1 MSEQSGEQG
10 VVMTSNSMEAI
21 AGLILDDVQVEHLP
35 GLGTPAGLV
44 GHSPRANS
52 QASALAMSL
61 AGALELGAL
70 GPVAPSN
77 YTGKR
82 KLEDVLGAT
91 KPRIDNA
98 EHYRRIKYAMGLD
111 IPSMA
116 QLADQWRGETVLLV
130 GGGPSLKETY
140 ADVMEA
146 ASRGAKI
153 CALNRSHDAMVRG
166 FHDGKRQWPGF
177 VPHFAFMLDPAPHC
191 ATYQT
196 HHPLCKYLY
205 GTSCDPQVFQKGMEA
220 GAEMYLFVPTAED
233 PVAEMARME
242 AEFVNDICYIM
253 GGTTC
258 GTRAVNAFGHLGFG
272 VVECHGFDSCLP
284 PGQGAVD
291 ILGNADPIDM
301 RALYAYAKPHVE
313 DQVWDY
319 TAVARS
325 DGAKFRFISNHAMA
339 RQVKVWGSMIE
350 SLPKLEF
357 GGRIGQMSVR
367 VAGDGVI
374 PWMVW
379 KEQVLES
386 GLYCSH
392 ATPERMEAKYG
403 ASRQW
408 DYVNDREH

>member
-1 MSEQSGEQG
+1 MSNEVSP
-10 VVMTSNSMEAI
+10 VR
-21 AGLILDDVQVEHLP
+21 GLVLDDDVQFAPLAIDMNPQNTAALMNATLKHDQ
-35 GLGTPAGLV
+35 A
-44 GHSPRANS
+44 ANS

-61 AGALELGAL
+61 AGALNL

-77 YTGKR
+77 YSGKR
-82 KLEDVLGAT
+82 KLETVLGPT
-91 KPRIDNA
+91 KPRIDNE

-116 QLADQWRGETVLLV
+116 DIAGKYRGETVLLV

-140 ADVMEA
+140 GDVMEA

-153 CALNRSHDAMVRG
+153 CALNKSHDAMIHG

-191 ATYQT
+191 VGYQT
-196 HHPLCKYLY
+196 HHPMCTYLY
-205 GTSCDPQVFQKGMEA
+205 GTTCDPQVFQKGMEA
-220 GAEMYLFVPTAED
+220 SADMYLFVPTAEN
-233 PVAEMARME
+233 PVKEIARME
-242 AEFVNDICYIM
+242 AEFPNDMCYIM
-253 GGTTC
+253 GGTTS
-258 GTRAVNAFGHLGFG
+258 GTRAVNAFGHLGFS

-284 PGQGAVD
+284 PGAGADD
-291 ILGNADPIDM
+291 IMGNQQEIDM
-301 RALYAYAKPHVE
+301 HALYAYAKPHVE

-325 DGAKFRFISNHAMA
+325 DGAKLRFISNHAMA
-339 RQVKVWGSMIE
+339 RQVKVWGSLVE
-350 SLPKLEF
+350 SLPNLEF
-357 GGRIGQMSVR
+357 DGRIGQMSLR

-379 KEQVLES
+379 KDADMPN
-386 GLYCSH
+386 GLYCRH

-403 ASRQW
+403 RSRAW
-408 DYVNDREH
+408 DFVNNREQCA